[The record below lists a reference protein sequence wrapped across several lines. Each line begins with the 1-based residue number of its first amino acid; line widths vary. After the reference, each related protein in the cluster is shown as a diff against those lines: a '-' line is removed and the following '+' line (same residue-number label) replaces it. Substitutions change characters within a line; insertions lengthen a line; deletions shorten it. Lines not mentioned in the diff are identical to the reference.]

1 MQALNLANCDTEC
14 FLPLEDPCYVKA
26 RNYLLDGVIFQSCK
40 EWINKFN
47 NSFSCLFFSL
57 IYCQNGSLILY
68 TPIIVA
74 LVMTSLFNTA
84 DNHFYR

>member
-47 NSFSCLFFSL
+47 NSFS
-57 IYCQNGSLILY
+57 
-68 TPIIVA
+68 
-74 LVMTSLFNTA
+74 
-84 DNHFYR
+84 